1 MESILNRVPHGAR
14 VSVIRL
20 RSLGDCVLTTPALA
34 ILKAY
39 RPDLRIG
46 VVVEDRFRAIFETNP
61 NVADILGPGLAQT
74 VKYRSELCLN
84 LHGGTRSAMLTVA
97 SLARVRAGFGHYR
110 LPGVYNV
117 LIPRAQ
123 EIFGKERKVH
133 TAEHL
138 ASAMF
143 YLGVPICEIPRA
155 KLFAPPAD
163 RPRPYAVLHPFASR
177 EDKTWPAE
185 RFVEVA
191 RCFGDRFQPVFL
203 AGPHDDVSPFREFE
217 IMANAPL
224 NQVMSLISGAELF
237 AGNDSGPAHIAGAFG
252 IPTTV
257 VFGASDPA
265 IWGPWR
271 TAGTVISDPAGIRAI
286 ATRTVLEAM
295 MVHA

>member
-1 MESILNRVPHGAR
+1 MESTLNRVPHGTR
-14 VSVIRL
+14 VTIIRL

-61 NVADILGPGLAQT
+61 DVADVFGPGIT
-74 VKYRSELCLN
+74 DIVKHGSELCLN

-123 EIFGKERKVH
+123 EILGEERTVH

-138 ASAMF
+138 ASAIF
-143 YLGVPICEIPRA
+143 YLGAPICEIPRA
-155 KLFAPPAD
+155 KLFAVPPD
-163 RPRPYAVLHPFASR
+163 RRPYAVLHPFASR

-191 RCFGDRFQPVFL
+191 RCLRDRFEPVFI
-203 AGPHDDVSPFREFE
+203 AGPNDETNPFREFE
-217 IMANAPL
+217 IVANAL
-224 NQVMSLISGAELF
+224 LGRVMSLISGADLF
-237 AGNDSGPAHIAGAFG
+237 VGNDSGPAHIAAAFG

-257 VFGASDPA
+257 LFGASDPA

-271 TAGTVISDPAGIRAI
+271 TAGTVISDPGGIRAI
-286 ATRTVLEAM
+286 SSRTVLDTI
-295 MVHA
+295 MVNA